1 MLLINYRKIFRSVLS
16 GRDSLQEGELNMQN
30 ALNTEL
36 SMKLKDSRQLGFAE
50 YGEPHGKPILFF
62 HGLAG
67 SRLDARLLHKIAI
80 TNHCRL
86 ISIDRPGMGL
96 SSFDKKRTILSWA
109 DDVEA
114 FADHFNLPK
123 FAIIG
128 HSGGAPFVAA
138 CLYKIPER
146 LTGAA
151 IVSGMGPFE
160 LPAATASLTRGQ
172 RFLNSA
178 IRKLPWIATCCM
190 KLTRWMFKNPNML
203 KQGLKQMAQVDSQIL
218 QSEGNI
224 EVLGSTMM
232 ETFRQGVA
240 GVAQEMQLTLNPWG
254 FNLEAINAT
263 CPITIWQGGL
273 DKQAPAIHAELY
285 AQLIPNAKLTFFK
298 QEGHLSLLVNKGE
311 EILQSITI

>member
-1 MLLINYRKIFRSVLS
+1 MKKDNL
-16 GRDSLQEGELNMQN
+16 M
-30 ALNTEL
+30 
-36 SMKLKDSRQLGFAE
+36 MKLPDGRQLGYAE
-50 YGEPHGKPILFF
+50 YGEPHSNPILFF

-96 SSFDKKRTILSWA
+96 SSFDQKRTILSWA
-109 DDVEA
+109 DDAEA
-114 FADHFNLPK
+114 FADHLNLPK

-138 CLYKIPER
+138 CLYRIPKR
-146 LTGAA
+146 LTGVA

-190 KLTRWMFKNPNML
+190 KLTSWMFKNPTML
-203 KQGLKQMAQVDSQIL
+203 KQGLKQMAPVDSHIL
-218 QSEGNI
+218 QSEVTI
-224 EVLGSTMM
+224 EVLGAILM

-240 GVAQEMQLTLNPWG
+240 GAAQEMQLTLKPWG
-254 FNLEAINAT
+254 FNLGDIKAT
-263 CPITIWQGGL
+263 CPLTIWHGGL
-273 DKQAPAIHAELY
+273 DKQSPAIHAELY

>member
-1 MLLINYRKIFRSVLS
+1 MKQYNLMM
-16 GRDSLQEGELNMQN
+16 ELP
-30 ALNTEL
+30 
-36 SMKLKDSRQLGFAE
+36 DGRQLSYAE
-50 YGEPHGKPILFF
+50 YGEPLGNPILFF

-96 SSFDKKRTILSWA
+96 SSFDKKQTILSWA
-109 DDVEA
+109 DDVQA
-114 FADHFNLPK
+114 FADQFNLPK

-138 CLYKIPER
+138 CLYRIPKR
-146 LTGAA
+146 LTGVA

-160 LPAATASLTRGQ
+160 LPAVTASLTRGR

-190 KLTRWMFKNPNML
+190 KITSWMFKNPSML
-203 KQGLKQMAQVDSQIL
+203 KQGLKQMAPVDSHIL
-218 QSEGNI
+218 QSEVNI
-224 EVLGSTMM
+224 EVLGATLM

-240 GVAQEMQLTLNPWG
+240 GAAQEMQLTLKPWG
-254 FNLEAINAT
+254 FNLGDIKAT
-263 CPITIWQGGL
+263 CPVTIWHGGL
-273 DKQAPAIHAELY
+273 DKQVLAIHAELY

>member
-1 MLLINYRKIFRSVLS
+1 ML
-16 GRDSLQEGELNMQN
+16 N

-36 SMKLKDSRQLGFAE
+36 SMKLNDDRQLSFAE
-50 YGEPHGKPILFF
+50 YGEPHGQPILFF

-96 SSFDKKRTILSWA
+96 SSFDKNRTILSWA

-114 FADHFNLPK
+114 FADRFNLSK

-138 CLYKIPER
+138 CLYKIPDR

-160 LPAATASLTRGQ
+160 LPAATASLALGQ
-172 RFLNSA
+172 QFLNSA
-178 IRKLPWIATCCM
+178 IRIFPWIATCCM
-190 KLTRWMFKNPNML
+190 KFTSWMFKNPTML
-203 KQGLKQMAQVDSQIL
+203 NQGLKQMPEIDSDIL
-218 QSEGNI
+218 QSEVNM
-224 EVLGSTMM
+224 EELGATLM

-240 GVAQEMQLTLNPWG
+240 GAAQEMELTVKPWG
-254 FNLEAINAT
+254 FNLDDIKAT
-263 CPITIWQGGL
+263 CPITVWHGGL
-273 DKQAPAIHAELY
+273 DKQVPAMHAELY

-298 QEGHLSLLVNKGE
+298 QEGHLSLLVNKGAD
-311 EILQSITI
+311 IIQSIRI

>member
-1 MLLINYRKIFRSVLS
+1 MKNNSP
-16 GRDSLQEGELNMQN
+16 
-30 ALNTEL
+30 NTHL
-36 SMKLKDSRQLGFAE
+36 SMALKDGRQLGFAE
-50 YGEPHGKPILFF
+50 YGTAGGKPILFF

-67 SRLDARLLHKIAI
+67 SRLDARLLHKIAT

-96 SSFDKKRTILSWA
+96 SSFDQKRSILSWA
-109 DDVEA
+109 DDVET
-114 FADHFNLPK
+114 FADNLNLPE
-123 FAIIG
+123 FAIMG

-138 CLYKIPER
+138 CLYKIPDR

-160 LPAATASLTRGQ
+160 LPTVTASLTRGQ

-203 KQGLKQMAQVDSQIL
+203 KRGLKQMDPMDSHIL
-218 QSEGNI
+218 QSEANI
-224 EVLGSTMM
+224 EMLGATLM

-240 GVAQEMQLTLNPWG
+240 GAAQEMQLTLKPWR
-254 FNLEAINAT
+254 FDLSNINVK
-263 CPITIWQGGL
+263 CPVTIWHGGL
-273 DKQAPAIHAELY
+273 DKQAPAAHAELY
-285 AQLIPNAKLTFFK
+285 AKLIRNAKLTFFK
-298 QEGHLSLLVNKGE
+298 QEGHISLLVNKGE
-311 EILQSITI
+311 EILRSITV

>member
-1 MLLINYRKIFRSVLS
+1 
-16 GRDSLQEGELNMQN
+16 MQN
-30 ALNTEL
+30 AFNTEL
-36 SMKLKDSRQLGFAE
+36 SMKLKDNKQLGFAE

-67 SRLDARLLHKIAI
+67 SRLDARLLHKIAT

-109 DDVEA
+109 DDVKA
-114 FADHFNLPK
+114 FADHFNLSK

-160 LPAATASLTRGQ
+160 LLAATASLSRGQ
-172 RFLNSA
+172 RLLNSA
-178 IRKLPWIATCCM
+178 IRRLPWIATCCM
-190 KLTRWMFKNPNML
+190 KLTRWMFSHPTML
-203 KQGLKQMAQVDSQIL
+203 KQGLKKMTDADSHIL
-218 QSEGNI
+218 QSGVNI
-224 EVLGSTMM
+224 NALGATLM

-240 GVAQEMQLTLNPWG
+240 GAAQEMQLTLKPWG
-254 FNLEAINAT
+254 FHLGAIKAT
-263 CPITIWQGGL
+263 CPVTVWQGGL

-285 AQLIPNAKLTFFK
+285 AQLISNSKLTFLEN
-298 QEGHLSLLVNKGE
+298 EGHLSVLINQGE
-311 EILQSITI
+311 EIIRSICS

>member
-1 MLLINYRKIFRSVLS
+1 MANLMASPF
-16 GRDSLQEGELNMQN
+16 
-30 ALNTEL
+30 
-36 SMKLKDSRQLGFAE
+36 
-50 YGEPHGKPILFF
+50 FF

-114 FADHFNLPK
+114 LADHFNLSK

-172 RFLNSA
+172 RFLNRA

-190 KLTRWMFKNPNML
+190 KLTSWMFKNPSML
-203 KQGLKQMAQVDSQIL
+203 KQGLKKMAQVDSHIL
-218 QSEGNI
+218 QSEVNI
-224 EVLGSTMM
+224 DVLGATLM

-240 GVAQEMQLTLNPWG
+240 GAAQEMQLTLKPWG
-254 FNLEAINAT
+254 FNLGDIKAT
-263 CPITIWQGGL
+263 CPITVWHGGL

-311 EILQSITI
+311 DILQSITI